1 MAELRSFGE
10 EIHFH
15 EGVPPADPEPLDVPA
30 SAVAPQ
36 RESKGLDTDEEEN
49 RVGHRIVIG
58 SFPDFLSDVEPRT
71 RRPGARPSGRAGQDF
86 GADRHGRARPPF
98 GLPATMRCHTFRAT

>member
-10 EIHFH
+10 EIHFR

-30 SAVAPQ
+30 SVVAPQ

-71 RRPGARPSGRAGQDF
+71 RRPGARPSGRPRLLRRG
-86 GADRHGRARPPF
+86 PF
-98 GLPATMRCHTFRAT
+98 SLLSKLVRRQGIEPRTQ